1 MKTLAEQ
8 LTEALGLDVGAGDEK
23 IVEAVKGALT
33 ERDEAK
39 QLADETSDSKSLED
53 RAKEEGKVVIEADQ
67 LKELSDRV
75 SESEKK
81 LADADFDRVFDAAL
95 KDPKGPRVDAKPET
109 RERYRKLFDQDRDT
123 TVELLE
129 AAQPLV
135 KSSPGGKG
143 GSDEITETPDGVD
156 PEMSKLDKQVKA
168 YAKEHKV
175 SYTEALDAV
184 QTELDQEGAL
194 V

>member
-1 MKTLAEQ
+1 MDELKKIA
-8 LTEALGLDVGAGDEK
+8 EALGLDASADEAK
-23 IVEAVKGALT
+23 ITERIKALQS
-33 ERDEAK
+33 ERDEARTE
-39 QLADETSDSKSLED
+39 ADKAKDSGESLED
-53 RAKEEGKVVIEADQ
+53 RAKKEGKIVIEADQ

-75 SESEKK
+75 AESEQK

-135 KSSPGGKG
+135 KSSPEGKG
-143 GSDEITETPDGVD
+143 GSDEISETPEGVD

-175 SYTEALDAV
+175 SYREALDAV

>member
-1 MKTLAEQ
+1 MDELKKIA
-8 LTEALGLDVGAGDEK
+8 EALGLDASADEAK
-23 IVEAVKGALT
+23 ITERIKALQS

-39 QLADETSDSKSLED
+39 AEADEAKDSGESLED
-53 RAKEEGKVVIEADQ
+53 RAKKEGKVVIETDQ
-67 LKELSDRV
+67 LKKLSDRV
-75 SESEKK
+75 AESEQK
-81 LADADFDRVFDAAL
+81 LADAEFNRVFDAAL

-135 KSSPGGKG
+135 KSSPEGKG
-143 GSDEITETPDGVD
+143 GSDEITESPDGVD

-168 YAKEHKV
+168 YAKEHKL
-175 SYTEALDAV
+175 SYVEALDAV

>member
-1 MKTLAEQ
+1 MSELKKIA
-8 LTEALGLDVGAGDEK
+8 EALGLDASADEAK
-23 IVEAVKGALT
+23 ITEGIKALQS
-33 ERDEAK
+33 ERDEAR
-39 QLADETSDSKSLED
+39 ADADKAKDSAESLED
-53 RAKEEGKVVIEADQ
+53 QAKKEGKIVIDADQ

-75 SESEKK
+75 TDSEKQ
-81 LADADFDRVFDAAL
+81 LADADFNRVFDAAL

-109 RERYRKLFDQDRDT
+109 RERYRKLFDQDRET

-135 KSSPGGKG
+135 KSSPDGEG
-143 GSDEITETPDGVD
+143 GSDEITDTPDGVD
-156 PEMSKLDKQVKA
+156 PEMAKLDKQVKA

-184 QTELDQEGAL
+184 QTELEQEGAL